1 MYRSNLVRGAP
12 RPHHGTAR
20 HRARLTRL
28 PALGVFS
35 RSGPTPARPHPED
48 RGLLLRTDALLGA
61 ALVPDQGVTGV
72 IHAHLSATGP
82 QPALHEPGRGSPEL
96 VVSEHDILDGIA
108 LGLA

>member
-1 MYRSNLVRGAP
+1 
-12 RPHHGTAR
+12 
-20 HRARLTRL
+20 
-28 PALGVFS
+28 
-35 RSGPTPARPHPED
+35 
-48 RGLLLRTDALLGA
+48 
-61 ALVPDQGVTGV
+61 VPDQGVTGV